1 MRFLKLLLVGLLFS
15 NLAIAQVSV
24 EEEIKLGNKY
34 AKMIEAE
41 MGLWKNEAIQSY
53 INQVGQRL
61 VNVLPQPQPYPY
73 TFEIVDQWEPNA
85 FSIPGGHVYISRG
98 LLVVLR
104 NESELAGVLGHEIGH
119 IIQHHS
125 LKIQQKA
132 NRVSILALPA
142 VVIGTMYHSERIQNL
157 LLLPVAGLGKAYLST
172 YSRQNEYEADK
183 VGLQLLAKAGYNS
196 NGLEDALDQLEKE
209 VAVLTDGAQHKFSI
223 FDDHPMTPDRIER
236 LEKEKKKLSLV
247 PAVPDLLSGEAF
259 VTIWEGLLYGPSA
272 KQGLFMKNEFI
283 HPEMDFAITFPQ
295 EWIYVNETEA
305 VGAISK
311 DKKSMM
317 VFTFAHEGSK
327 ADSLQA
333 ATLQNLKAHNHP
345 IISSG
350 TGKANGYYFTQV
362 VYSDA
367 VSQTETKTT
376 LLSWIV
382 RGNYTYIFIGQSTQ
396 KIEEA
401 YQKALNTYRDATE
414 EDIKNIRIKE
424 VAVLPYDGQNYAEW
438 SKAKGNVFA
447 EKEFLV
453 ANGGAS
459 LNDLKGKRVKILKE
473 VPYKK

>member
-1 MRFLKLLLVGLLFS
+1 MRLLKLLLVSFLFC
-15 NLAIAQVSV
+15 NQILAQVSV

-34 AKMIEAE
+34 AEMIEAE
-41 MGLWKNEAIQSY
+41 MGLWKNEGMEAY

-61 VNVLPQPQPYPY
+61 VQVLPQPQPYPY

-104 NESELAGVLGHEIGH
+104 TESELAGVLGHEIGH
-119 IIQHHS
+119 IIKHHS

-157 LLLPVAGLGKAYLST
+157 LLLPVAGLGKAYLSS

-183 VGLQLLAKAGYNS
+183 VGLQLLAKAGYNT

-209 VAVLTDGAQHKFSI
+209 IAVLTDGAQHKFSI

-236 LEKEKKKLSLV
+236 LEKEKSKLS
-247 PAVPDLLSGEAF
+247 PAAAIPDVRSGDAF
-259 VTIWEGLLYGPSA
+259 VGIWAGLLYGPSA

-283 HPEMDFAITFPQ
+283 HPEMDFAITFP
-295 EWIYVNETEA
+295 EAWIYVNETEA

-317 VFTFAHEGSK
+317 VFTFAHAGNK

-333 ATLQNLKAHNHP
+333 ATLQNLKARNHP
-345 IISSG
+345 VLSSG
-350 TGKANGYYFTQV
+350 TGKVNGYYYTQV
-362 VYSDA
+362 SYRDA
-367 VSQTETKTT
+367 LSQTEAKTT
-376 LLSWIV
+376 LLTWIE

-424 VAVLPYDGQNYAEW
+424 VAVMPYDGQNYVEW

-453 ANGGAS
+453 ANGAGS
-459 LNDLKGKRVKILKE
+459 LNELKGRQVKILKE